1 MIVARRLGS
10 GCFML
15 SGAALIVIGVVA
27 ALALNRTRGRDTIS
41 PGVGGHMRKNP
52 LPPASSP
59 ARTRFDAAHPE
70 RRAGLPLWDRAPMA
84 APRPCARG

>member
-27 ALALNRTRGRDTIS
+27 ALALNRTRGRDT
-41 PGVGGHMRKNP
+41 
-52 LPPASSP
+52 ASSP
-59 ARTRFDAAHPE
+59 VRGHLR
-70 RRAGLPLWDRAPMA
+70 A
-84 APRPCARG
+84 APLRLP